1 MEFEVYAGFLAIAAW
16 AMLAYALS
24 ATARRLRQGFGKR
37 PVAWLD
43 SLQRRTA
50 IIAKSTYVL
59 WLCIVL
65 AWFVQWNMTK
75 RPPRSRHV
83 VLIILTTG
91 VCIAVGNMFH
101 ELSGYA
107 KSEIQARMPS
117 RHGETMKAPR
127 FVIRDLVGPIQIAI
141 FLLLV
146 IALPRGPHRH
156 EIIMGY
162 ILLSLITVGLVRG
175 FGS

>member
-1 MEFEVYAGFLAIAAW
+1 
-16 AMLAYALS
+16 
-24 ATARRLRQGFGKR
+24 
-37 PVAWLD
+37 
-43 SLQRRTA
+43 
-50 IIAKSTYVL
+50 
-59 WLCIVL
+59 
-65 AWFVQWNMTK
+65 MTK